1 MNNGFTI
8 TYNSIESIYYFEV
21 VVYNESN
28 GKSKKVIAILDT
40 GSDTSLVSEKIIN
53 EIELRKINEG
63 KNERESAGGIYNAN
77 EYMVNV
83 ELPESCFVNKL
94 RVQSSK
100 ITVADFIIGTD
111 VLSKGNL
118 YITNT
123 LGKTIIRFKFN

>member
-8 TYNSIESIYYFEV
+8 NYNSIESIYYFEV

-40 GSDTSLVSEKIIN
+40 GSDTSLVSEKLIN

-94 RVQSSK
+94 RVQSSE